1 MLLKIVNNR
10 FFKLFFFS
18 LCFIILFSKSDR
30 LFYWTSDKPTDASV
44 VQSDG
49 SGYYAFLPQWFTYGT
64 DHFEFAPKIYKKYPN
79 KRYTDFF
86 GTNKENPT
94 SYNKYYPGTAIA
106 LTPFYLIGD
115 LHAKIAGIDQ
125 DGYSWPYML
134 WTNLGVI
141 FFAVFGA
148 YGLFRLTQLYKIHPL
163 GSYLVVLAALFATNL
178 CYYTTVELPFSHV
191 FSFSLNTWFLV
202 HVKLWTETKK
212 NRHFYWL
219 SAIMGWLIVIRPTNL
234 FILVFVPFLFKS
246 SGSFWNYLKDIFVN
260 RKLMLTIG
268 LVLSLLFIAV
278 HLQNVYSQTGSFS
291 MNSYGQEGFS
301 NWKSPFIWDVLF
313 SYKKGLFVYTPILF
327 LLIPALVVC
336 FIKQRRIFWGT
347 LLIFSLV
354 TYSTASWWMWFFGGG
369 LGARNYIDFMGVFL
383 LAIALAYQHVH
394 WIFKSAF
401 FICTVIGIW
410 VYQIY
415 DYQMRKMILHYDTV
429 SKEGF
434 WEVFLETDLRFQY
447 YIVIP
452 FDKEPKTRKN
462 VRKPM
467 FLLNKAKK
475 EVRNSVLEISRFDGE
490 ADPHLRFKTTEFC
503 NSAMKVG
510 LEFNTDIRIY
520 DHFTK
525 PWLNVYLYKNDSL
538 IESKSIQFGGKIKEL
553 HEFSSQKLF
562 LNLNSKWN
570 EIDSLNIWFDQNDG
584 DAGVKNSS
592 IQFYSY

>member
-1 MLLKIVNNR
+1 MLLKLLNNR

-30 LFYWTSDKPTDASV
+30 LFYWTSDKPNEASV

-49 SGYYAFLPQWFTYGT
+49 SGYYAFLPQWLTYGT
-64 DHFEFAPKIYKKYPN
+64 DHFEFVPKIYKKYPN
-79 KRYTDFF
+79 KHYTDFL
-86 GTNKENPT
+86 GTNKESPT
-94 SYNKYYPGTAIA
+94 TYNKYYPGTAIA
-106 LTPFYLIGD
+106 LTPFYLAGD
-115 LHAKIAGIDQ
+115 LHAKIEGADQ

-148 YGLFRLTQLYKIHPL
+148 YGLFRLTQLHKIHPL

-191 FSFSLNTWFLV
+191 FSFSMNTWFLV
-202 HVKLWTETKK
+202 HVKLWIETKK
-212 NRHFYWL
+212 SRNFYWL
-219 SAIMGWLIVIRPTNL
+219 SAIMGWLIIIRPTNIFVL
-234 FILVFVPFLFKS
+234 FFVPFLFKS
-246 SGSFWNYLKDIFVN
+246 TREFSDTLKELVLKSKKTVFIGALLFFTFVTFHFWN
-260 RKLMLTIG
+260 T
-268 LVLSLLFIAV
+268 
-278 HLQNVYSQTGSFS
+278 HSQTGAFS
-291 MNSYGQEGFS
+291 MNSYVNEGFT

-336 FIKQRRIFWGT
+336 FIKERRIFWGT
-347 LLIFSLV
+347 LLIFSLI
-354 TYSTASWWMWFFGGG
+354 TYSTASWWMWYFGGG

-394 WIFKSAF
+394 WVLKAVF
-401 FICTVIGIW
+401 FACTVIGIW

-415 DYQMRKMILHYDTV
+415 DYQMRNMILHYDTI

-447 YIVIP
+447 YLIIP

-462 VRKPM
+462 ARKHQ

-475 EVRNSVLEISRFDGE
+475 EVRNAVLELKRFDGD
-490 ADPHLRFKTTEFC
+490 ANPYLTFKTTEFC
-503 NSAMKVG
+503 HSEMKVG

-538 IESKSIQFGGKIKEL
+538 IETKSIQFGGKIKEQD
-553 HEFSSQKLF
+553 EFCSQKLF

-570 EIDSLNIWFDQNDG
+570 EIDSVFVRFAQNEG
-584 DAGVKNSS
+584 DVGIKNSRV
-592 IQFYSY
+592 QFYSY